1 MTRRDF
7 LGGAAAMAAAGC
19 VSSGSLVKNAA
30 GSAALG
36 IAWGTVPISD
46 TKGCNLP
53 GTIHLGEHQP

>member
-7 LGGAAAMAAAGC
+7 LGGAAAMAATGC

-36 IAWGTVPISD
+36 IA
-46 TKGCNLP
+46 
-53 GTIHLGEHQP
+53 